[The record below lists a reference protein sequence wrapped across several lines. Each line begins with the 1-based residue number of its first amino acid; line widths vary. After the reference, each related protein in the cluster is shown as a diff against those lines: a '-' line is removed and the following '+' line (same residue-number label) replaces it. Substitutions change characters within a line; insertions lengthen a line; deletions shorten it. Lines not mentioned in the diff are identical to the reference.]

1 MLSALLAAAL
11 LAVTGDPVVARADG
25 EAITAAQVTARA
37 EELGLSALAALETS
51 IREALLARA
60 AAVEGLAQDPEIRA
74 RLEAERRGLAV
85 QQLLEADV
93 YPTIRASEAEI
104 EALYHL
110 HADQVRLSMAARHTR
125 AEAEAVLLRLR
136 AGGALLDE
144 ARESPDPVLQAKS
157 GVLGWVARGE
167 LAPALAQAAFSAP
180 FDTPTGPVPVPKGFA
195 VIVVHDR
202 EIAADSKMAAQ
213 AAELRQKVE
222 LAKRE
227 PAVQQF
233 LAKLRKRRHARID
246 KAFLERTGDRL
257 DATAEDLERAVATAG
272 ALTVRYAEVTGPLR
286 EIGDSAGTVTARAS
300 TATKQHLSWNL
311 LDRKLLEEAAVARGA
326 HSTPQVVRAL
336 RRFERRLLATA
347 YVRKLGDAVPTPT
360 DAEVEARYRLLRMDP
375 PRPLAEV
382 RTTVAEQLRRERAQ
396 TVIEARLARLRAD
409 ARVVVDENV
418 LAAVVARTS

>member
-1 MLSALLAAAL
+1 MLSSLLAAAL

-37 EELGLSALAALETS
+37 EELGLSGLAALETT

-60 AAVEGLAQDPEIRA
+60 AAAEGLAQDPEVRA

-85 QQLLEADV
+85 QQLLEDDV
-93 YPTIRASEAEI
+93 YPTIRASEAEL

-110 HADQVRLSMAARHTR
+110 RADHVRLSMAARSTH
-125 AEAEAVLLRLR
+125 AEAEGVLERLR

-180 FDTPTGPVPVPKGFA
+180 FDTPTGPIAVPKGFA

-202 EIAADSKMAAQ
+202 EVAADSKMAAQ
-213 AAELRQKVE
+213 AAELRQKVQ

-227 PAVQQF
+227 PAVEQF

-272 ALTVRYAEVTGPLR
+272 ALTVRYADVAGPLR
-286 EIGDSAGTVTARAS
+286 EISDGTVTARAS
-300 TATKQHLSWNL
+300 TETKQHLSWKL

-336 RRFERRLLATA
+336 RRFERRLLAIA

-360 DAEVEARYRLLRMDP
+360 DAEVEARYRLLSLAP
-375 PRPLAEV
+375 PRPLSEV
-382 RTTVAEQLRRERAQ
+382 RTSVAEQLRRERAQ
-396 TVIEARLARLRAD
+396 AVIEARLARLRAD
-409 ARVVVDENV
+409 ARVVIDENV